1 MVWGVSVSLNLT
13 VSLCAVLRRSQIA
26 VLAIADWER
35 FCANVSVEMVGTRSR
50 EAGQQPRHRVSA
62 YMEAHWAISPFLGPR
77 LKLIAPVSSADAPHV
92 SGFIFVNQCTR
103 GKHFKARS
111 AAHMEL

>member
-1 MVWGVSVSLNLT
+1 MCKTTDFQGRYDVVVWGVSVSLNLT

-62 YMEAHWAISPFLGPR
+62 YMEDTIDDIPPHR
-77 LKLIAPVSSADAPHV
+77 VSTPA
-92 SGFIFVNQCTR
+92 GER
-103 GKHFKARS
+103 GVYPGYAR
-111 AAHMEL
+111 